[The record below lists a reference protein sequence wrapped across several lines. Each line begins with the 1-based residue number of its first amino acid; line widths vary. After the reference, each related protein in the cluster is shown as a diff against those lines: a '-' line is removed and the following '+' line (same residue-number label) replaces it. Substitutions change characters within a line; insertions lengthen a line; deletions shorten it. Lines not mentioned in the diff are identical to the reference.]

1 MSSGKVING
10 VAMNSIKNIIE
21 HERYVEFCGE
31 YLRYFDLL
39 RWGMADA
46 KWLEPL
52 KTLGWKEKAMYFP
65 FPQSELN
72 NNPNLKG
79 NDMN

>member
-1 MSSGKVING
+1 
-10 VAMNSIKNIIE
+10 
-21 HERYVEFCGE
+21 
-31 YLRYFDLL
+31 
-39 RWGMADA
+39 MADA
-46 KWLEPL
+46 KWLDPL
-52 KTLGWKEKAMYFP
+52 KALGWKEKAMYFP